1 MYLARLEI
9 NGFKSFANSFSLDFQ
24 RGITAIVGPNGSGK
38 SNVAD
43 AIRWVLGEQ
52 SLKLLRGKKAD
63 DVIFAGS
70 DKKSRLGV
78 AEVSLILN
86 NADGSAAIDYS
97 EIVITRRVYRDGEG
111 EYLINRQPARLQDIQ
126 LLLAQANFG
135 QRTYSVIGQGMIDS
149 FLVSSPQ
156 ERKHLFDEAAGVR
169 QYQLK
174 KDQAVSK
181 LSQSKENLA
190 QGEAIMVEIEPRLRS
205 LTRQV
210 KRLER
215 REEIEQQL
223 RATQTRYFGLRWQ
236 EIDRESR
243 QLQND
248 FTGRDQQRAAIA
260 KELEAIQQELETI
273 ERERSASETFSVLQK
288 NYNAILDDK
297 NRLLE
302 RQAVIK
308 GQLESA
314 AKNAGAGEVAF
325 MERRAHDLRRSLQQI
340 TEERATIATT
350 IQRHQTSIAADRQ
363 TLKNLESSFAEL
375 ESTLHELQSQL
386 QDQVTVPEIQ
396 TSIANFFA
404 KYESFVETL
413 HASDTIDA
421 EQVRREAKQLHRELE
436 HIHQRL
442 AAANISAD
450 PKRLAQTQ
458 QDLLRMAEQRQQ
470 QMQKVLRLENELGLS
485 QQHDGQ
491 LASQQAKLQ
500 AEVDG
505 LEKEVSVQELAKT
518 NPDAAYAAYV
528 NEAKNIEHEVV
539 AIDARLTAAREE
551 INNFN
556 TLETSKKE
564 RLFSLQ
570 KEFRSTQHQLNAA
583 THEVNELQVK
593 LARVEQRLDDLKRE
607 IAQTMGEHGWSDI
620 QAATQ
625 SPLDGDILML
635 AEEIGHQQKQL
646 QLIGGIDE
654 TVTQEYQETNERWE
668 FLSKQAEDL
677 KSGINSLEAAIGEL
691 DEIITKKFDAAFRK
705 INDEFNTYFRT
716 LFRGGR
722 AELVLIK
729 EVLRDEPDITEAEAA
744 MAEANGEAAAVPAE
758 PKPKKDEEKV
768 ITGIDIKATP
778 PGKKLQSIAVL
789 SGGERALTSIALL
802 CAIISNNPSPFV
814 VLDEV
819 DAALDEANSQRFA
832 AILDQLAH
840 KTQFITISHN
850 RATMEKA
857 TILYGVTMG
866 NDGVSQLL
874 SVNMDQVEDIIKSYG
889 NR

>member
-9 NGFKSFANSFSLDFQ
+9 QGFKSFANSFQLDFE

-52 SLKLLRGKKAD
+52 SLKLLRGKKSD

-86 NADGSAAIDYS
+86 NADGAAAVDYS

-181 LSQSKENLA
+181 LDQSKENLV
-190 QGEAIMVEIEPRLRS
+190 QGEAIMLEIEPRLRS

-215 REEIEQQL
+215 REEVEQQL
-223 RATQTRYFGLRWQ
+223 RTTQTRYFRLRWQ
-236 EIDRESR
+236 DIAREQQ
-243 QLQND
+243 QLHTQHEQ
-248 FTGRDQQRAAIA
+248 REQQRAAIA
-260 KELEAIQQELETI
+260 GDVEKIQHELETI
-273 ERERSASETFSVLQK
+273 ERERSASETFGALHKQ
-288 NYNAILDDK
+288 YNAILDEK

-302 RQAVIK
+302 RQAVAK
-308 GQLESA
+308 GQLEVSA
-314 AKNAGAGEVAF
+314 KQAGAGETAF
-325 MERRAHDLRRSLQQI
+325 LERRANELQRGLNQV
-340 TEERATIATT
+340 TEERATLAQT
-350 IQRHQTSIAADRQ
+350 ITRHGT
-363 TLKNLESSFAEL
+363 TLKNDRAEL
-375 ESTLHELQSQL
+375 AAAQKEFTALEEQLRDLQAQW
-386 QDQVTVPEIQ
+386 QKQVTVPEIQ
-396 TSIANFFA
+396 TLIAALFT
-404 KYESFVETL
+404 KYEAFVDTL
-413 HASDTIDA
+413 HAAD
-421 EQVRREAKQLHRELE
+421 EL
-436 HIHQRL
+436 
-442 AAANISAD
+442 NISAVRAEAKKLHQELESIHRRLSAAD
-450 PKRLAQTQ
+450 ITTNPKELSVIQQHLVVAAQ
-458 QDLLRMAEQRQQ
+458 RRQEH
-470 QMQKVLRLENELGLS
+470 MQKVMALEGELRLV
-485 QQHDGQ
+485 QQQDEQ
-491 LASQQAKLQ
+491 LHHQQTKLQ
-500 AEVDG
+500 TEFDG
-505 LEKEVSVQELAKT
+505 VRHEVSTQELATT
-518 NPDAAYAAYV
+518 NPDAAYAAHV
-528 NEAKNIEHEVV
+528 AEAKRIEHELI
-539 AIDARLTAAREE
+539 AIDERLTAARTE

-556 TLETSKKE
+556 TTETGKKE

-570 KEFRSTQHQLNAA
+570 KDFRSTQHTLNAA
-583 THEVNELQVK
+583 THEVNELQVA
-593 LARVEQRLDDLKRE
+593 LARVEQRLDDLQRE
-607 IAQTMGEHGWSDI
+607 IAQAMGE
-620 QAATQ
+620 AAIISISETQ
-625 SPLDGDILML
+625 QTPDEGDVTML
-635 AEEIGHQQKQL
+635 AEEIGHLTKQL

-654 TVTQEYQETNERWE
+654 TVSQEYTETNERWE

-677 KSGINSLEAAIGEL
+677 RSGIASLESAIGEL
-691 DEIITKKFDAAFRK
+691 DTIITKKFDAAFRK

-729 EVLRDEPDITEAEAA
+729 EVPRSDDDLTEAEVA
-744 MAEANGEAAAVPAE
+744 MAEANGETPVVAAEVPKA
-758 PKPKKDEEKV
+758 KAAEKV
-768 ITGIDIKATP
+768 VTGIDIKATP
-778 PGKKLQSIAVL
+778 PGKKLQSIAML

-840 KTQFITISHN
+840 STQFITISHN

-866 NDGVSQLL
+866 ADGVSQLL
-874 SVNMDQVEDIIKSYG
+874 SVKMDQVEEIIRSYG

>member
-9 NGFKSFANSFSLDFQ
+9 QGFKSFATTLHLDFQ

-52 SLKLLRGKKAD
+52 SLKLLRGKKSD

-86 NADGSAAIDYS
+86 NSDGGAPIDAA

-111 EYLINRQPARLQDIQ
+111 EYLINRQPTRLQDIQ

-149 FLVSSPQ
+149 FLVSNPQ

-169 QYQLK
+169 QYQMK
-174 KDQAVSK
+174 KDQALSK
-181 LSQSKENLA
+181 LNQSKENLV
-190 QGEAIMVEIEPRLRS
+190 QGEAIMMEIEPRLRS

-215 REEIEQQL
+215 REEIETRL
-223 RATQTRYFGLRWQ
+223 RESQTKFFSLRWQ
-236 EIDRESR
+236 EVDHEHKQLNTRHAEREE
-243 QLQND
+243 
-248 FTGRDQQRAAIA
+248 QRAAIA
-260 KELEAIQQELETI
+260 QELEIIQHELETI
-273 ERERSASETFSVLQK
+273 ERERSASETFAGLQK
-288 NYNAILDDK
+288 QYNAILDEK

-314 AKNAGAGEVAF
+314 AKNSGAGETAWL
-325 MERRAHDLRRSLQQI
+325 ERRAHELRRSLNQLH
-340 TEERATIATT
+340 EERATLAQTIAHHKTSLKKDEAGLKMIEQEFQSLEKGLQK
-350 IQRHQTSIAADRQ
+350 IQAQWQEQVTLPELQRSIAAFFTKYEMFVTALDGQ
-363 TLKNLESSFAEL
+363 ESLDTAAIKSQAKKLQAEL
-375 ESTLHELQSQL
+375 E
-386 QDQVTVPEIQ
+386 
-396 TSIANFFA
+396 
-404 KYESFVETL
+404 K
-413 HASDTIDA
+413 
-421 EQVRREAKQLHRELE
+421 
-436 HIHQRL
+436 IHQRL
-442 AAANISAD
+442 SAANISAD
-450 PKRLAQTQ
+450 PEALSEAQRK
-458 QDLLRMAEQRQQ
+458 LMAAAQQRQERMQAVMRLQSDRQLVEQ
-470 QMQKVLRLENELGLS
+470 Q
-485 QQHDGQ
+485 DGQ
-491 LASQQAKLQ
+491 LADQEAKLEK
-500 AEVDG
+500 EVAG
-505 LEKEVSVQELAKT
+505 VQQEVSVQELAKT

-528 NEAKNIEHEVV
+528 DEAKKVEGELS
-539 AIDARLTAAREE
+539 AIDQRLTAARQE
-551 INNFN
+551 INGFN
-556 TLETSKKE
+556 ALETTKKE
-564 RLFSLQ
+564 RLFALQ
-570 KEFRSTQHQLNAA
+570 KEFRSTQHTLNAS
-583 THEVNELQVK
+583 THEVNELQIK

-607 IAQTMGEHGWSDI
+607 IQQAMSDGAVATI
-620 QAATQ
+620 QQVATKKI
-625 SPLDGDILML
+625 DGDVTLL
-635 AEEIGHQQKQL
+635 AEEIGHLTKQL

-654 TVTQEYQETNERWE
+654 TVTQEYTETNERWE
-668 FLSKQAEDL
+668 FLSKQANDL
-677 KSGINSLEAAIGEL
+677 KAGIESLEKAIGEL
-691 DEIITKKFDAAFRK
+691 DTIITKKFDTAFKK
-705 INDEFNTYFRT
+705 INAEFNTYFRT

-722 AELVLIK
+722 AELVLVK
-729 EVLRDEPDITEAEAA
+729 EVLRSDDDMSEAEAA
-744 MAEANGEAAAVPAE
+744 LAEADQTGTPAPE
-758 PKPKKDEEKV
+758 KKELKNAEKDL
-768 ITGIDIKATP
+768 TGMEFTASTTR
-778 PGKKLQSIAVL
+778 KKLQSIAML

-857 TILYGVTMG
+857 GILYGVTMG
-866 NDGVSQLL
+866 ADGVSQLL
-874 SVNMDQVEDIIKSYG
+874 SVKMDQVEEIIRSYG

>member
-9 NGFKSFANSFSLDFQ
+9 QGFKSFANNVHLDFQ

-43 AIRWVLGEQ
+43 SIRWVLGEQ
-52 SLKLLRGKKAD
+52 SLKLLRGKKSD

-86 NADGSAAIDYS
+86 NADGAAPVDHS

-169 QYQLK
+169 QYQMK
-174 KDQAVSK
+174 KEQALSK
-181 LSQSKENLA
+181 LNQSKENLV
-190 QGEAIMVEIEPRLRS
+190 QGEAIMIEIEPRLRS

-215 REEIEQQL
+215 REEIETQL
-223 RATQTRYFGLRWQ
+223 REAQTKFFTLRWQ
-236 EIDRESR
+236 DIAREHG
-243 QLQND
+243 QLHAD
-248 FTGRDQQRAAIA
+248 HAEREQQRASIA
-260 KELEAIQQELETI
+260 HELEEIQKELENI
-273 ERERSASETFSVLQK
+273 EREQSASEAFGQLQK
-288 NYNAILDDK
+288 QYNAILDEK

-314 AKNAGAGEVAF
+314 AKNAGAGEAAF
-325 MERRAHDLRRSLQQI
+325 LERRAHELQRSLNQFS
-340 TEERATIATT
+340 EERATLAQTIARYKASLT
-350 IQRHQTSIAADRQ
+350 QDEAGLTSIEQ
-363 TLKNLESSFAEL
+363 EFQSLEKEL
-375 ESTLHELQSQL
+375 RELQAQW
-386 QDQVTVPEIQ
+386 QEQVTVPELQ
-396 TSIANFFA
+396 QSIAAFFA
-404 KYESFVETL
+404 KHQAFIEDLHQQETL
-413 HASDTIDA
+413 DSANVKS
-421 EQVRREAKQLHRELE
+421 QAKSLHNELE
-436 HIHQRL
+436 KIHQRL
-442 AAANISAD
+442 SAANINTNPEA
-450 PKRLAQTQ
+450 LGEAQQ
-458 QDLLRMAEQRQQ
+458 KLMAVAGKRQQ
-470 QMQKVLRLENELGLS
+470 QTQSVMRLQS
-485 QQHDGQ
+485 DVQ
-491 LASQQAKLQ
+491 LAEQQDAQLAAQEKKIQ
-500 AEVDG
+500 VEMDG
-505 LEKEVSVQELAKT
+505 VKQEVSVQELAKT

-528 NEAKNIEHEVV
+528 DEAKKIEREIQT
-539 AIDARLTAAREE
+539 IDQRLTTAREE
-551 INNFN
+551 INGFN
-556 TLETSKKE
+556 TLETTKKE
-564 RLFSLQ
+564 RLFALQ
-570 KEFRSTQHQLNAA
+570 KEFRSTQHSLNSA
-583 THEVNELQVK
+583 THEVNELQIK

-607 IAQTMGEHGWSDI
+607 IQQAMGELSI
-620 QAATQ
+620 TTIEQKITE
-625 SPLDGDILML
+625 PIEGDVSML
-635 AEEIGHQQKQL
+635 AEEIGQQTKQL

-654 TVTQEYQETNERWE
+654 TVTQEYTETNERWE
-668 FLSKQAEDL
+668 FLSKQANDL
-677 KSGINSLEAAIGEL
+677 KAGIESLERAIGEL
-691 DEIITKKFDAAFRK
+691 DTIITKKFDTAFRK

-722 AELVLIK
+722 AELILVK
-729 EVLRDEPDITEAEAA
+729 EVIRSDDDITEAEAA
-744 MAEANGEAAAVPAE
+744 MAAAEASGEPVPE
-758 PKPKKDEEKV
+758 KKEAKNAEKV
-768 ITGIDIKATP
+768 VTGIDIKATP
-778 PGKKLQSIAVL
+778 PGKKLQSIAML

-857 TILYGVTMG
+857 GILYGVTMG
-866 NDGVSQLL
+866 ADGVSQLL
-874 SVNMDQVEDIIKSYG
+874 SVKMDQVEEIIRSYG

>member
-9 NGFKSFANSFSLDFQ
+9 NGFKSFANNFTLDFQ

-52 SLKLLRGKKAD
+52 SLKLLRGKKSD

-86 NADGSAAIDYS
+86 NADGAAPVDYG

-149 FLVSSPQ
+149 FLISSPQ

-174 KDQAVSK
+174 KDQAVNK
-181 LSQSKENLA
+181 LAQSKENLT
-190 QGEAIMVEIEPRLRS
+190 QGEAIMTEIEPRLRS

-215 REEIEQQL
+215 REEVEQQL
-223 RATQTRYFGLRWQ
+223 HDTQVRYYGLRWQ
-236 EIDRESR
+236 EIQRETDV
-243 QLQND
+243 LHAD
-248 FTGRDQQRAAIA
+248 FTTRDQQRAAVA

-273 ERERSASETFSVLQK
+273 ERERSASETFGALQK
-288 NYNAILDDK
+288 QYNAILDEK

-302 RQAVIK
+302 RQAVLK

-314 AKNAGAGEVAF
+314 AKNAGAGETAF
-325 MERRAHDLRRSLQQI
+325 LERRAHELHRTLNQLKDERSTLAQTISRHESSLTKDRRELETVNALFSNLETKLHKLQQ
-340 TEERATIATT
+340 
-350 IQRHQTSIAADRQ
+350 
-363 TLKNLESSFAEL
+363 LWAE
-375 ESTLHELQSQL
+375 
-386 QDQVTVPEIQ
+386 QVTVPEIQ
-396 TSIANFFA
+396 TSVAGFFA
-404 KYESFVETL
+404 KYETFVEEL
-413 HASDTIDA
+413 HAQDQLDTNHI
-421 EQVRREAKQLHRELE
+421 RSTAKKLHRELE
-436 HIHQRL
+436 QIHQRL
-442 AAANISAD
+442 ASANITAD
-450 PKRLAQTQ
+450 PKQLAETQ
-458 QDLLRMAEQRQQ
+458 RELLAAAEQRQQ
-470 QMQKVLRLENELGLS
+470 RLQVVMKVESELELAR
-485 QQHDGQ
+485 QHDSQ
-491 LASQQAKLQ
+491 LATQQATLQ
-500 AEVDG
+500 TEVNG

-518 NPDAAYAAYV
+518 NPDAAYATYV
-528 NEAKNIEHEVV
+528 QDAKNIEHEVA
-539 AIDARLTAAREE
+539 AIDERLTTARTE

-556 TLETSKKE
+556 TSETGKKE

-593 LARVEQRLDDLKRE
+593 IARVEQRLDDVKRE
-607 IAQTMGEHGWSDI
+607 ISQAMSESGISSI
-620 QAATQ
+620 QESAKK
-625 SPLDGDILML
+625 PLEGDVMML

-654 TVTQEYQETNERWE
+654 TVTQEYSETNERWE

-677 KSGINSLEAAIGEL
+677 KSGIESLEKAIGEL
-691 DEIITKKFDAAFRK
+691 DTIITKKFDTAFKK
-705 INDEFNTYFRT
+705 INEEFNTYFRT

-722 AELVLIK
+722 AELVLVK
-729 EVLRDEPDITEAEAA
+729 EVLRSDDDLTEAEAA
-744 MAEANGEAAAVPAE
+744 MAQDNGAAAAPE
-758 PKPKKDEEKV
+758 PPKPKKDEEKV

-778 PGKKLQSIAVL
+778 PGKKLQSINVL

-840 KTQFITISHN
+840 STQFITISHN

-857 TILYGVTMG
+857 GILYGVTMG

-874 SVNMDQVEDIIKSYG
+874 SVNMDQVEEIIKSYG

>member
-1 MYLARLEI
+1 MYLAKLEI
-9 NGFKSFANSFSLDFQ
+9 QGFKSFANSFSLDFQ
-24 RGITAIVGPNGSGK
+24 TGITAIVGPNGSGK

-86 NADGSAAIDYS
+86 NADGKANIDYS

-149 FLVSSPQ
+149 FLISSPQ

-174 KDQAVSK
+174 KEQAVSK
-181 LSQSKENLA
+181 LDQSKENLA
-190 QGEAIMVEIEPRLRS
+190 QGEAIMIEIEPRLRS

-210 KRLER
+210 KRLEK
-215 REEIEQQL
+215 REEVEQQL
-223 RATQTRYFGLRWQ
+223 RTTQTTYFGLRWQ
-236 EIDRESR
+236 EITQEHGTLHT
-243 QLQND
+243 QH
-248 FTGRDQQRAAIA
+248 TERDGQRAAIA
-260 KELEAIQQELETI
+260 KELEVIQQELETI
-273 ERERSASETFSVLQK
+273 ERERSASETFGVLQK
-288 NYNAILDDK
+288 QYNTILDEK
-297 NRLLE
+297 NRMLE
-302 RQAVIK
+302 RQAVVK
-308 GQLESA
+308 GQLELSA
-314 AKNAGAGEVAF
+314 KQAGAGETAF
-325 MERRAHDLRRSLQQI
+325 LERRAHELQRTVKQLQ
-340 TEERATIATT
+340 EERATLAATLE
-350 IQRHQTSIAADRQ
+350 RHKNALNTDESA
-363 TLKNLESSFAEL
+363 LKKVEAEFVSLEKQL
-375 ESTLHELQSQL
+375 QELQSQWHE
-386 QDQVTVPEIQ
+386 QVTVPEIQ
-396 TSIANFFA
+396 EAIAAFFD
-404 KYESFVETL
+404 KYESFLEEL
-413 HASDTIDA
+413 HSADTIDA
-421 EQVRREAKQLHRELE
+421 SHVRGEAKKLHTELE
-436 HIHQRL
+436 KLHKRL
-442 AAANISAD
+442 TAANVTTDHHQLTELQQHLVAVAGQRQE
-450 PKRLAQTQ
+450 RLQVVMKLRGEVQLVEQ
-458 QDLLRMAEQRQQ
+458 QDAQLAEQLKKVQTEMDGVQQ
-470 QMQKVLRLENELGLS
+470 
-485 QQHDGQ
+485 
-491 LASQQAKLQ
+491 
-500 AEVDG
+500 
-505 LEKEVSVQELAKT
+505 EVSVTELAKT
-518 NPDAAYAAYV
+518 NPDAAYAAHV
-528 NEAKNIEHEVV
+528 DEAKKIERELTLV
-539 AIDARLTAAREE
+539 DGRLSSSREE

-556 TLETSKKE
+556 TLETTKKE

-583 THEVNELQVK
+583 THEVNELQIK

-607 IAQTMGEHGWSDI
+607 ILQAMGDTAVGLIETK
-620 QAATQ
+620 ATEK
-625 SPLDGDILML
+625 LEGDVAMM
-635 AEEIGHQQKQL
+635 AEEIGHLSKQI

-654 TVTQEYQETNERWE
+654 TVTQEYTETNERWE

-677 KSGINSLEAAIGEL
+677 KSGITSLEIAIGEL
-691 DEIITKKFDAAFRK
+691 DTIITKKFDTAFKK

-729 EVLRDEPDITEAEAA
+729 EVPRSDDDLTEAEVA
-744 MAEANGEAAAVPAE
+744 MAEANGEVAPEVKA
-758 PKPKKDEEKV
+758 KKSEEKV

-778 PGKKLQSIAVL
+778 PGKKLQSINVL

-832 AILDQLAH
+832 AILEQLAH
-840 KTQFITISHN
+840 STQFITISHN

-857 TILYGVTMG
+857 SILYGVTMG

-874 SVNMDQVEDIIKSYG
+874 SVKMDQVEEIIRSYG

>member
-9 NGFKSFANSFSLDFQ
+9 QGFKSFANNLHLEFQ

-52 SLKLLRGKKAD
+52 SLKLLRGKKSD

-86 NADGSAAIDYS
+86 NADGGAPIDYS

-149 FLVSSPQ
+149 FLISSPQ

-169 QYQLK
+169 QYQMK
-174 KDQAVSK
+174 KEQAVSK
-181 LSQSKENLA
+181 LNQSKENLT

-215 REEIEQQL
+215 REEIETQL
-223 RATQTRYFGLRWQ
+223 RETQTTYFGLRWQ
-236 EIDRESR
+236 DVAREH
-243 QLQND
+243 QELNHQHQE
-248 FTGRDQQRAAIA
+248 RDQQRAAISS
-260 KELEAIQQELETI
+260 ELETIQSELETI
-273 ERERSASETFSVLQK
+273 ERERSASETFGGLQK
-288 NYNAILDDK
+288 HYNAILDEK

-314 AKNAGAGEVAF
+314 AKNAGAGETAF
-325 MERRAHDLRRSLQQI
+325 LERRTHELQRSLNQLH
-340 TEERATIATT
+340 EERATLTQT
-350 IQRHQTSIAADRQ
+350 VTRHKTSLTKD
-363 TLKNLESSFAEL
+363 EAEL
-375 ESTLHELQSQL
+375 HRIEQEFQALEKHLRELQEQW
-386 QDQVTVPEIQ
+386 QAQVTVPELQ
-396 TSIANFFA
+396 RSIAGFFT
-404 KYESFVETL
+404 KYESFVNDLHARETL
-413 HASDTIDA
+413 DGAAVKSQAKKLHA
-421 EQVRREAKQLHRELE
+421 ELAK
-436 HIHQRL
+436 IHQRL
-442 AAANISAD
+442 SAANISAD
-450 PKRLAQTQ
+450 PEALAEAQRKLVTVAQRRQEHTQVVMRLQSDLQLVEQ
-458 QDLLRMAEQRQQ
+458 QDA
-470 QMQKVLRLENELGLS
+470 
-485 QQHDGQ
+485 Q
-491 LASQQAKLQ
+491 LAAQESKLK
-500 AEVDG
+500 AEADS
-505 LEKEVSVQELAKT
+505 LKQEVSVQELAKT

-528 NEAKNIEHEVV
+528 HEAKKIEGEIQ
-539 AIDARLTAAREE
+539 AIDDRLTAAREE
-551 INNFN
+551 INGFN
-556 TLETSKKE
+556 TLETTKKE
-564 RLFSLQ
+564 RLFALQ
-570 KEFRSTQHQLNAA
+570 KEFRSTQHTLNAA

-607 IAQTMGEHGWSDI
+607 IQQTMGETGVSVI
-620 QAATQ
+620 EQAAAST
-625 SPLDGDILML
+625 LTGDVDVL
-635 AEEIGHQQKQL
+635 AENIGHLTKQL

-654 TVTQEYQETNERWE
+654 TVTQEYSETNERWE

-677 KSGINSLEAAIGEL
+677 RSGITSLEKAIAEL
-691 DEIITKKFDAAFRK
+691 DQIITVKFDTAFKK
-705 INDEFNTYFRT
+705 INSEFNTYFRT

-722 AELVLIK
+722 AELVLVK
-729 EVLRDEPDITEAEAA
+729 EVLRSDDDITEAEAA
-744 MAEANGEAAAVPAE
+744 MAEDGSAAAPAKPE
-758 PKPKKDEEKV
+758 PQNAEKV
-768 ITGIDIKATP
+768 VTGIDIKATP
-778 PGKKLQSIAVL
+778 PGKKLQSIAML

-840 KTQFITISHN
+840 NTQFITISHN

-866 NDGVSQLL
+866 DDGVSQLL
-874 SVNMDQVEDIIKSYG
+874 SVKMDQVEEIIRSYG

>member
-9 NGFKSFANSFSLDFQ
+9 QGFKSFANNLHLDFQ

-52 SLKLLRGKKAD
+52 SLKLLRGKKSD

-86 NADGSAAIDYS
+86 NADGGAPIDYS

-156 ERKHLFDEAAGVR
+156 DRKHLFDEAAGVR
-169 QYQLK
+169 QYQMK
-174 KDQAVSK
+174 KEQAVSK
-181 LSQSKENLA
+181 LNQSKENLT

-215 REEIEQQL
+215 REEIETQL
-223 RATQTRYFGLRWQ
+223 REAHTTYYGLRWQ
-236 EIDRESR
+236 EITREHR
-243 QLQND
+243 ELKEHH
-248 FTGRDQQRAAIA
+248 TERDQQRAAIA
-260 KELEAIQQELETI
+260 GELETIQSELETI
-273 ERERSASETFSVLQK
+273 ERERSASETFGGLQK
-288 NYNAILDDK
+288 HYNAILDEK

-314 AKNAGAGEVAF
+314 AKNAGAGETAF
-325 MERRAHDLRRSLQQI
+325 LERRAHELQRSLNQLH
-340 TEERATIATT
+340 EERSTLAQTIT
-350 IQRHQTSIAADRQ
+350 RHKTSLTKD
-363 TLKNLESSFAEL
+363 EAEL
-375 ESTLHELQSQL
+375 HRIEQEFKALEKHLRELQEQW
-386 QDQVTVPEIQ
+386 QAQVTVPELQ
-396 TSIANFFA
+396 RSIAGFFA
-404 KYESFVETL
+404 KYETFVKDLHTRETL
-413 HASDTIDA
+413 DGAAVKSQAKKLHA
-421 EQVRREAKQLHRELE
+421 ELE
-436 HIHQRL
+436 KIHQRL
-442 AAANISAD
+442 SAANISAD
-450 PKRLAQTQ
+450 PEALAEAQRKLVTVAQRRQEHTQVVMRLQSDLQLVEQ
-458 QDLLRMAEQRQQ
+458 QDA
-470 QMQKVLRLENELGLS
+470 
-485 QQHDGQ
+485 Q
-491 LASQQAKLQ
+491 LAAQESKLK
-500 AEVDG
+500 AEADS
-505 LEKEVSVQELAKT
+505 LKQEVSVQELAKT

-528 NEAKNIEHEVV
+528 HEAKKIEGEIQT
-539 AIDARLTAAREE
+539 IDGRLTAAREE
-551 INNFN
+551 INGFN
-556 TLETSKKE
+556 TLETTKKE
-564 RLFSLQ
+564 RLFALQ
-570 KEFRSTQHQLNAA
+570 KEFRSTQHTLNAA

-593 LARVEQRLDDLKRE
+593 LARVEQRQDDLKRE
-607 IAQTMGEHGWSDI
+607 VQQTMGEAGI
-620 QAATQ
+620 GTIEQAASTT
-625 SPLDGDILML
+625 LTGDVDLL
-635 AEEIGHQQKQL
+635 AENIGHVTKQL

-654 TVTQEYQETNERWE
+654 TVTQEYSETNERWE

-677 KSGINSLEAAIGEL
+677 RSGINSLEKAIAEL
-691 DEIITKKFDAAFRK
+691 DQIITVKFDTAFKK
-705 INDEFNTYFRT
+705 INSEFNTYFRT

-722 AELVLIK
+722 AELVLVK
-729 EVLRDEPDITEAEAA
+729 EVVRTDDDITEAEAA
-744 MAEANGEAAAVPAE
+744 MAEDSSAAAPTKPE
-758 PKPKKDEEKV
+758 PKNAEKV
-768 ITGIDIKATP
+768 VTGIDIKATP
-778 PGKKLQSIAVL
+778 PGKKLQSIAML

-840 KTQFITISHN
+840 NTQFITISHN

-857 TILYGVTMG
+857 GILYGVTMG
-866 NDGVSQLL
+866 DDGVSQLL
-874 SVNMDQVEDIIKSYG
+874 SVKMDQVEEIIRSYG